1 MPKMMHSREL
11 EKIRTEEG
19 VSRLILRM
27 MYARQEMNGAKGVRR
42 DCLFLPNEF
51 GPMWVSPLTG
61 EPNESLFASPEDIN
75 SPEIVWPMS
84 VGYAYENVTSDGQ
97 DIVFNYWETVPAS
110 ILRGKYSFSGRY
122 NVGWYHGR
130 LGIDGNFLS
139 AVMFAAWTG
148 AKWKTAMPIKHD
160 AAFMDGVKD
169 AGMAPIQRYVDTGEN
184 DVGIRVAMGQ
194 SIALT
199 HRYEWGAQFSFPGSP
214 KVIVPTTPRGIL
226 ELFNDRDKPE
236 SLDRRKAL
244 KHWVSEHIRRA
255 KCGSFQHVISHL
267 RGELKFSWRGFD
279 VEIKP
284 AQFDLE
290 KIEANKK

>member
-1 MPKMMHSREL
+1 MGQFIIENQNYLQDLKLNVSYEDNNNLIQVLKTGTFKIMASR
-11 EKIRTEEG
+11 
-19 VSRLILRM
+19 
-27 MYARQEMNGAKGVRR
+27 ARFQHFALKNSTVR
-42 DCLFLPNEF
+42 NK
-51 GPMWVSPLTG
+51 
-61 EPNESLFASPEDIN
+61 A
-75 SPEIVWPMS
+75 
-84 VGYAYENVTSDGQ
+84 
-97 DIVFNYWETVPAS
+97 
-110 ILRGKYSFSGRY
+110 
-122 NVGWYHGR
+122 
-130 LGIDGNFLS
+130 
-139 AVMFAAWTG
+139 
-148 AKWKTAMPIKHD
+148 
-160 AAFMDGVKD
+160 MDGVKD

-236 SLDRRKAL
+236 SLDPRKAL